1 MPAIGKWNVVVVLS
15 QLARTADHLAARQLL
30 QNQRRNQ
37 PITEQRDFFGF
48 RIHRNLLSG
57 QTLCPRSFRIHASAL
72 WGLSSGGD
80 RVRYRDRYTGWS
92 QKLRPA

>member
-1 MPAIGKWNVVVVLS
+1 MPAIGKWSVLVVLS

-37 PITEQRDFFGF
+37 PITEQRDLFGF

-57 QTLCPRSFRIHASAL
+57 QTLCPRRFRIHASAL
-72 WGLSSGGD
+72 WGPSIGAD
-80 RVRYRDRYTGWS
+80 RRHNSEDYPGRSEKIGRT
-92 QKLRPA
+92 